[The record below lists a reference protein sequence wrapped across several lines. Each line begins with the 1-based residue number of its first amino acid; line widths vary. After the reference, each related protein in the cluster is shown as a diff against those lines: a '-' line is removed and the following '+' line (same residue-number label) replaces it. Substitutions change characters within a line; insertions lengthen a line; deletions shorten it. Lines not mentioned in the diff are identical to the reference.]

1 MRIERSFLPGEVE
14 LANTS
19 SIKQQMLSGLQASKE
34 YRHAFVDEAI
44 RTRITAQIK
53 ALRDERGLDYKEFAE
68 QIDKKPS
75 WVYRLEDPNVA
86 PPTIP
91 TLLQIAEAFD
101 IGLDVRF
108 RSFSELLED
117 IATLKPTSFEVPSF
131 DAELKSGAF
140 WRSLRTRKILRY
152 KRKSRHRSTHGAK
165 HSLRKRG
172 HEANRRI
179 EVIVPA
185 SAVTAVGAVSSPGSF
200 QLAS

>member
-14 LANTS
+14 LASTS
-19 SIKQQMLSGLQASKE
+19 SIKQQMLSGLKASKE

-53 ALRDERGLDYKEFAE
+53 ALRDERGLNYKQFAE

-86 PPTIP
+86 PPTVP
-91 TLLQIAEAFD
+91 TLLRIAEAFD

-108 RSFSELLED
+108 RSFSELLD
-117 IATLKPTSFEVPSF
+117 DVATLKPTSFEVPSF
-131 DAELKSGAF
+131 DAELRAGAF
-140 WRSLRTRKILRY
+140 WRSRRTKLLRH
-152 KRKSRHRSTHGAK
+152 KRRSQHRSTHGAK
-165 HSLRKRG
+165 HSRRKRS
-172 HEANRRI
+172 HEVNRRI
-179 EVIVPA
+179 EVIGPA
-185 SAVTAVGAVSSPGSF
+185 GDAAVVGAGRSPGSF